1 MTPNAAEILNAALKL
16 PESERLDLADE
27 IAASVPFE
35 DEELRQ
41 KWLAEC
47 RRRVAEAEADPS
59 LRIPEDEARQLTD
72 EFMAKLRA
80 NHDGRC

>member
-27 IAASVPFE
+27 IAATVPFE

-59 LRIPEDEARQLTD
+59 LNVTWEEARRLTD
-72 EFMAKLRA
+72 EFMAELEAK
-80 NHDGRC
+80 HDGRF